1 MGIAHTT
8 AAMSPVRAMR
18 RNRGF
23 SLVELLVV
31 LAILAAI
38 SLTAVPWF
46 LKISQRGQ
54 LKSAAFEVQ
63 TTLLAARMKAVKRN
77 QPVSV
82 AINTLGPPIELMT
95 VEPQPPAPTPTIP
108 APRLQLPPRS
118 AILLA
123 TPNVPGGTITFS
135 GDGRVDMN
143 PTPNPTPGSY
153 EYILQGP
160 VGAPTPNQIHV
171 QAWPNGRVVV
181 VTPTNWY

>member
-8 AAMSPVRAMR
+8 AAMSPDRTMR
-18 RNRGF
+18 RIRGF
-23 SLVELLVV
+23 SLVELLIV
-31 LAILAAI
+31 LAIMAAI
-38 SLTAVPWF
+38 SLVAVPWF
-46 LKISQRGQ
+46 YKFSTRNK

-82 AINTLGPPIELMT
+82 VINSVQPVDLSTI
-95 VEPQPPAPTPTIP
+95 EPQPPAPTPTA
-108 APRLQLPPRS
+108 APQRLVLHPQA
-118 AILLA
+118 AIIFA
-123 TPNVPGGTITFS
+123 TPKVPGGTITFN

-160 VGAPTPNQIHV
+160 VGVRTPNQIHV